1 MILPFPSSTISGKSE
16 CKFPQE
22 VRKDSTFKKIPKE
35 PMCGGGG
42 VRAEPTQRRKHYSKL
57 SWKSGRENS
66 PSHPGS
72 SLYST
77 QAGSVQEFAGKL
89 LLNSQLIVHY
99 N

>member
-1 MILPFPSSTISGKSE
+1 M
-16 CKFPQE
+16 
-22 VRKDSTFKKIPKE
+22 
-35 PMCGGGG
+35 GGGG
-42 VRAEPTQRRKHYSKL
+42 GGLPKPAQRRKHVSKL

-77 QAGSVQEFAGKL
+77 QAGSVRELAEKL